1 MLTETRAA
9 LLQVQEIYNEF
20 TRTAWSRTV
29 TQADQQGFR
38 FHTGRIELLENR
50 LQTPEVISAVQ
61 SGEVMSNQTN
71 GAREHRAALAV
82 PVKLRNEVIGVLHVE
97 SNDPSKHWQE
107 DEISLV
113 QAVAE
118 RAAFAMENARLFQD
132 ARRRASKERLIS
144 EASARI
150 SGALNIENILQTT
163 AEELERVLGGSE
175 ILIQF
180 QSKEQS

>member
-1 MLTETRAA
+1 MSNMT
-9 LLQVQEIYNEF
+9 N
-20 TRTAWSRTV
+20 
-29 TQADQQGFR
+29 G
-38 FHTGRIELLENR
+38 
-50 LQTPEVISAVQ
+50 
-61 SGEVMSNQTN
+61 SGEK
-71 GAREHRAALAV
+71 RAALAV
-82 PVKLRNEVIGVLHVE
+82 PVKLRNEVIGILHVE
-97 SNDPSKHWQE
+97 SKDPSKHWQE

-132 ARRRASKERLIS
+132 ARRRAAKERLIS

-180 QSKEQS
+180 QGKEQS